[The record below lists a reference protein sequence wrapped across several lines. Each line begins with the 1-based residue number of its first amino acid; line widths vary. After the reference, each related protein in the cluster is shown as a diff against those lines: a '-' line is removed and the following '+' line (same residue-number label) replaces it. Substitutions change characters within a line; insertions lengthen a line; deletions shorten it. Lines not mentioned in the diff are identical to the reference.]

1 MAACAVSIAQSTA
14 QLTLFDFAVRYGGEE
29 ILLVMPNT
37 DVDTANDRIDNLRRV
52 LDAKTFTSEKLHVTF
67 SAGIA
72 EYRHGSRK
80 EFLIRADNALNDAK
94 NSGRNST
101 KLA

>member
-1 MAACAVSIAQSTA
+1 MRGLNRTEHGSTDTLRLRSSLWRRRVSCC
-14 QLTLFDFAVRYGGEE
+14 
-29 ILLVMPNT
+29 
-37 DVDTANDRIDNLRRV
+37 DVGTANDRIDHLRRV
-52 LDAKTFTSEKLHVTF
+52 FEAKTFTSEKLHVTF

-80 EFLIRADNALNDAK
+80 ELLIRADNALYDAK

>member
-1 MAACAVSIAQSTA
+1 MRRRDSCC
-14 QLTLFDFAVRYGGEE
+14 
-29 ILLVMPNT
+29 
-37 DVDTANDRIDNLRRV
+37 DVDTANDRIDHLRRV
-52 LDAKTFTSEKLHVTF
+52 FEAKTFTSRVTF

-80 EFLIRADNALNDAK
+80 EFLIRADNALYDAK